1 MDDLA
6 TVEERR
12 RTNAATIEAAE
23 ELYFKYNDG
32 HRRVALA
39 VEKEDALYLV
49 ESGVYDENRLRI
61 AHDGCIYLNEIL

>member
-12 RTNAATIEAAE
+12 KANSAAIEAAD
-23 ELYFKYNDG
+23 ELFFKYNDG
-32 HRRVALA
+32 QRRVALS

-49 ESGVYDENRLRI
+49 ETGVYDQNELSI
-61 AHDGCIYLNEIL
+61 AQDGCIYLNESL